1 MHIEALEEAEV
12 TDTTNEEQPET
23 PETPV
28 TPQPETTAV
37 VPTEPRQTWQ
47 EPEVIEGEV
56 IEIEQPESTEDHT
69 PPKQKPYWLLIPFTI
84 FLCLILLTGSFLVPL
99 FSPSATV
106 TIIPVERN
114 ITTSVTIQ
122 VPGRALHPL
131 TLMQSMSAPATGN
144 RHQNATR
151 ATGTIT
157 FYNGLLSRQTIAA
170 GTILTGNDGVQIITD
185 QAATIPAGNPPIYGQ
200 VTMSAHAVLAGSSGN
215 ISAYDINQAC
225 CATSVVAKNTN
236 AFTGGQSARDV
247 LVVTRIDIN
256 NVVTIMLVTLSQSEN
271 AALQAQLHEGEELI
285 TPNCTPTVLSN
296 HKPGD
301 EAKQVTVTVSVT
313 CSGIAYA
320 AHTLYQ
326 NATQLFTSDATRK
339 LGAHY
344 ALVGDIQLTIIHA
357 TSHQGQAQMLVQ
369 VTGTWVYHI
378 TKTIQ
383 QHLIKLIAG
392 KPEQQA
398 LATLLKSP
406 GIAGAQI
413 TLKGGNR
420 TLPQD
425 PGNITIVVVYR
436 S

>member
-1 MHIEALEEAEV
+1 MHKAALEEKDL
-12 TDTTNEEQPET
+12 TDNTNEPQTET
-23 PETPV
+23 PETS
-28 TPQPETTAV
+28 QPTQLKTSEQETTAL
-37 VPTEPRQTWQ
+37 VPA
-47 EPEVIEGEV
+47 EPEIIEGEV
-56 IEIEQPESTEDHT
+56 IAIEPPESTEDHT
-69 PPKQKPYWLLIPFTI
+69 PPKQKPYWLLIPITI
-84 FLCLILLTGSFLVPL
+84 LFCLVFLAGTFLLPLLT
-99 FSPSATV
+99 PSAII
-106 TIIPVERN
+106 TIIPNERTIS
-114 ITTSVTIQ
+114 ITTTIQ
-122 VPGRALHPL
+122 VPGRALPSL
-131 TLMQSMSAPATGN
+131 TLMQSTTAAATGKH
-144 RHQNATR
+144 HQPARR
-151 ATGTIT
+151 AAGMIT
-157 FYNGLLSRQTIAA
+157 FYNGLLTSQTIAA

-256 NVVTIMLVTLSQSEN
+256 NVVTTMLVTLSQSEN

-296 HKPGD
+296 HMPGD

-320 AHTLYQ
+320 AHMLYQ

-369 VTGTWVYHI
+369 VMGTFVYQI
-378 TKTIQ
+378 TKAIQ

-392 KPEQQA
+392 KPQQQA
-398 LATLLKSP
+398 LAMLLTFP
-406 GIAGAQI
+406 GIQGAHI
-413 TLKGGNR
+413 SVKGGNR
-420 TLPQD
+420 TLPQN
-425 PGNITIVVVYR
+425 PGYIHIIIVYR
-436 S
+436 NA